1 MTSEI
6 YFHAPAKGE
15 IAVFDGHQ
23 VGIGFSGTC
32 DQQGAELEAIALAG
46 KRSIRLTAVLKLMR
60 AA

>member
-6 YFHAPAKGE
+6 YFHTPAKGE
-15 IAVFDGHQ
+15 TAVFGGHQ
-23 VGIGFSGTC
+23 VGMGFSGTC